1 MERGSSAKLQVRG
14 HRQWTPLARALTAT
28 GDRWTLLIVLAL
40 SHETLRLSVLRSRL
54 PGVSSG
60 VLDHHLGQMT
70 ALGLLSRQ
78 RYREM
83 PPRVEVSLTE
93 AGSELLPIAAALA
106 RWGMR
111 HEWPPPPGSVYVRA
125 DAVLRQLPALLEEE
139 DDLPNGTVEA
149 VVGEG
154 EERIVHW
161 FKIAGGRLGPAS
173 ERAAKATVRIEGD
186 DRAWIAALGPDRDYS
201 GLNLAGRRKLAQRVL
216 DSLPRT
222 AAFEG
227 AGTLDGEPGHAS
239 VADGGALE
247 GIEPEGRAGRRRSA
261 SLDGEITTA
270 STAPEEGAARRE
282 PGERTATHPQDDEDE
297 RPDDVEN

>member
-173 ERAAKATVRIEGD
+173 ERATKATVRIEGD

-222 AAFEG
+222 AAFKGE
-227 AGTLDGEPGHAS
+227 ALDSEPGHAS
-239 VADGGALE
+239 VADDGALE
-247 GIEPEGRAGRRRSA
+247 GALPESRAGLRRGE
-261 SLDGEITTA
+261 LDGEITTA

-282 PGERTATHPQDDEDE
+282 PGELTATHPQEDEDE
-297 RPDDVEN
+297 RSEDVEN

>member
-83 PPRVEVSLTE
+83 PPRVEVSLTQ

-154 EERIVHW
+154 EERTAHW
-161 FKIAGGRLGPAS
+161 FKIAEGRLRPSA

-186 DRAWIAALGPDRDYS
+186 DQAWIAALGPDRDYT

-222 AAFEG
+222 VAFEQDG
-227 AGTLDGEPGHAS
+227 ALDGEPERAS
-239 VADGGALE
+239 VVDDDALDRVV
-247 GIEPEGRAGRRRSA
+247 PEGRAGRYGSA
-261 SLDGEITTA
+261 PLDGEMTTA
-270 STAPEEGAARRE
+270 PTAPEDGAVRHA
-282 PGERTATHPQDDEDE
+282 PGQLTEADPQDDEGE
-297 RPDDVEN
+297 RREDGED

>member
-1 MERGSSAKLQVRG
+1 MERGSTAKLQVRG

-83 PPRVEVSLTE
+83 PPRVEVALTQ
-93 AGSELLPIAAALA
+93 AGSELLPVAAALA

-111 HEWPPPPGSVYVRA
+111 HEWPPPPGSVYARA

-139 DDLPNGTVEA
+139 EDLPNGTVEA
-149 VVGEG
+149 VVDAG
-154 EERIVHW
+154 EERTAHW
-161 FKIAGGRLGPAS
+161 FKIAEGRLRAAS
-173 ERAAKATVRIEGD
+173 ERAAKATARIEGD
-186 DRAWIAALGPDRDYS
+186 DQAWIAALGPDRDYS
-201 GLNLAGRRKLAQRVL
+201 RLNLEGRRKLAQRVL

-222 AAFEG
+222 VAFEQDG
-227 AGTLDGEPGHAS
+227 ALDGKS
-239 VADGGALE
+239 GGASAGE
-247 GIEPEGRAGRRRSA
+247 DGARDGVVAEGRAGGYGSA
-261 SLDGEITTA
+261 ALDGGMTTA
-270 STAPEEGAARRE
+270 PTATEDGAAR
-282 PGERTATHPQDDEDE
+282 H
-297 RPDDVEN
+297 